1 MPTMRLRKAARMIL
15 IGAPGAGKG
24 TQSSRML
31 ERYEQLSTISSGDL
45 LRENVR
51 NRTPLG
57 ALPFLSRTPRSRP
70 LTCHATQASK
80 PNTS

>member
-1 MPTMRLRKAARMIL
+1 MRLRKAARMIL

-24 TQSSRML
+24 TQSARML
-31 ERYEQLSTISSGDL
+31 ERYEQLSSISSGDL

-57 ALPFLSRTPRSRP
+57 RSTRLGCRKSR
-70 LTCHATQASK
+70 LC
-80 PNTS
+80 

>member
-1 MPTMRLRKAARMIL
+1 MIL

-24 TQSSRML
+24 TQSARML

-45 LRENVR
+45 RRENVR

-57 ALPFLSRTPRSRP
+57 SSKSQPPTAILSNP
-70 LTCHATQASK
+70 H
-80 PNTS
+80 

>member
-1 MPTMRLRKAARMIL
+1 MANLKNTNRSHTMRLRKAARMIL

-24 TQSSRML
+24 TQSTRML

-57 ALPFLSRTPRSRP
+57 KHSISAL
-70 LTCHATQASK
+70 
-80 PNTS
+80 

>member
-1 MPTMRLRKAARMIL
+1 MIL

-24 TQSSRML
+24 TQSTRML

-57 ALPFLSRTPRSRP
+57 ALASLSTISSSRS
-70 LTCHATQASK
+70 LTSRATQVSK

>member
-24 TQSSRML
+24 TQSARML

-57 ALPFLSRTPRSRP
+57 MLHSNISFHCCAR
-70 LTCHATQASK
+70 
-80 PNTS
+80 

>member
-1 MPTMRLRKAARMIL
+1 MIL

-24 TQSSRML
+24 TQSARML

-57 ALPFLSRTPRSRP
+57 SCKSRSIALLSNP
-70 LTCHATQASK
+70 H
-80 PNTS
+80 

>member
-1 MPTMRLRKAARMIL
+1 MIL

-24 TQSSRML
+24 TQSTRML

-57 ALPFLSRTPRSRP
+57 AFPLLSTIS
-70 LTCHATQASK
+70 
-80 PNTS
+80 

>member
-1 MPTMRLRKAARMIL
+1 MIL

-24 TQSSRML
+24 TQSTRML

-57 ALPFLSRTPRSRP
+57 TLTPFVPINVLSPR
-70 LTCHATQASK
+70 
-80 PNTS
+80 

>member
-1 MPTMRLRKAARMIL
+1 MRLRKAARMIL

-24 TQSSRML
+24 TQSARML

-57 ALPFLSRTPRSRP
+57 MSIPSANILLSH
-70 LTCHATQASK
+70 TC
-80 PNTS
+80 

>member
-1 MPTMRLRKAARMIL
+1 MIL

-24 TQSSRML
+24 TQSARML

-57 ALPFLSRTPRSRP
+57 SSKSQPPSVILSN
-70 LTCHATQASK
+70 LH
-80 PNTS
+80 

>member
-1 MPTMRLRKAARMIL
+1 MPVMRLRKAARMIL

-24 TQSSRML
+24 TQSARML

-57 ALPFLSRTPRSRP
+57 TLPSRTTHPYLCKR
-70 LTCHATQASK
+70 
-80 PNTS
+80 

>member
-1 MPTMRLRKAARMIL
+1 MIL

-24 TQSSRML
+24 TQSARML

-57 ALPFLSRTPRSRP
+57 SCKSCSTTITFSNP
-70 LTCHATQASK
+70 H
-80 PNTS
+80 

>member
-1 MPTMRLRKAARMIL
+1 MRLRKAARMIL

-24 TQSSRML
+24 TQSARML
-31 ERYEQLSTISSGDL
+31 ERYEQLSSISSGDL

-57 ALPFLSRTPRSRP
+57 ATTQTQPSPH
-70 LTCHATQASK
+70 HAQQR
-80 PNTS
+80 

>member
-1 MPTMRLRKAARMIL
+1 MRLRKAARMIL

-24 TQSSRML
+24 TQSTRML

-51 NRTPLG
+51 NITPLG
-57 ALPFLSRTPRSRP
+57 ALPFLSSIPRFHQ
-70 LTCHATQASK
+70 LTSHATQASK
-80 PNTS
+80 PSIS

>member
-1 MPTMRLRKAARMIL
+1 MIL

-24 TQSSRML
+24 TQSTRML

-57 ALPFLSRTPRSRP
+57 ALPFLSSIPRFQQ
-70 LTCHATQASK
+70 LTSHATQASK
-80 PNTS
+80 PSTS

>member
-1 MPTMRLRKAARMIL
+1 MRLRKAARMIL

-24 TQSSRML
+24 TQSTRML
-31 ERYEQLSTISSGDL
+31 ERYEQLATISSGDL

-57 ALPFLSRTPRSRP
+57 AILLSAKTPHS
-70 LTCHATQASK
+70 LTGHAIQASK

>member
-1 MPTMRLRKAARMIL
+1 MPVMRLRKAARMIL

-24 TQSSRML
+24 TQSARML

-57 ALPFLSRTPRSRP
+57 AIP
-70 LTCHATQASK
+70 LATTH
-80 PNTS
+80 PHLYNR

>member
-1 MPTMRLRKAARMIL
+1 MIL

-24 TQSSRML
+24 TQSARML

-57 ALPFLSRTPRSRP
+57 TPLFSNATRP
-70 LTCHATQASK
+70 QVFAC
-80 PNTS
+80 

>member
-1 MPTMRLRKAARMIL
+1 MIL

-24 TQSSRML
+24 TQSTRML

-57 ALPFLSRTPRSRP
+57 ALPSIPAIPHLCAR
-70 LTCHATQASK
+70 
-80 PNTS
+80 

>member
-1 MPTMRLRKAARMIL
+1 MPAMRLRKAARMIL

-24 TQSSRML
+24 TQSNRML

-57 ALPFLSRTPRSRP
+57 TLACLFTLPRLCAR
-70 LTCHATQASK
+70 
-80 PNTS
+80 

>member
-1 MPTMRLRKAARMIL
+1 MRLRKAARMIL

-24 TQSSRML
+24 TQSARML
-31 ERYEQLSTISSGDL
+31 ERYEQLSSISSGDL

-57 ALPFLSRTPRSRP
+57 ATAHSHSSPH
-70 LTCHATQASK
+70 HAQQR
-80 PNTS
+80 

>member
-1 MPTMRLRKAARMIL
+1 MRLRKAARMIL

-24 TQSSRML
+24 TQSARML

-57 ALPFLSRTPRSRP
+57 APAQLHLSQY
-70 LTCHATQASK
+70 HAPQR
-80 PNTS
+80 

>member
-1 MPTMRLRKAARMIL
+1 MIL

-24 TQSSRML
+24 TQSARML

-57 ALPFLSRTPRSRP
+57 SCKSWSIVLLSKPP
-70 LTCHATQASK
+70 LTRYTSQAFK
-80 PNTS
+80 QNTS

>member
-24 TQSSRML
+24 TQSNRML

-57 ALPFLSRTPRSRP
+57 KFDLLSTIPRLCAR
-70 LTCHATQASK
+70 
-80 PNTS
+80 

>member
-1 MPTMRLRKAARMIL
+1 MIL

-24 TQSSRML
+24 TQSTRML

-57 ALPFLSRTPRSRP
+57 ALASLSAISSSRL
-70 LTCHATQASK
+70 LTSHATQVSK

>member
-1 MPTMRLRKAARMIL
+1 MIL

-24 TQSSRML
+24 TQSARML

-57 ALPFLSRTPRSRP
+57 KLLLAATLSRRP
-70 LTCHATQASK
+70 HSLTDHATQASK

>member
-24 TQSSRML
+24 TQSARML

-57 ALPFLSRTPRSRP
+57 TSPFGYNPTAPFCFR
-70 LTCHATQASK
+70 
-80 PNTS
+80 

>member
-1 MPTMRLRKAARMIL
+1 MIL

-24 TQSSRML
+24 TQSTRML

-57 ALPFLSRTPRSRP
+57 ALASLSAISSSRS
-70 LTCHATQASK
+70 LTSHATQVSK

>member
-1 MPTMRLRKAARMIL
+1 MRLRKAARMIL

-24 TQSSRML
+24 TQSARML

-51 NRTPLG
+51 NKTPLG
-57 ALPFLSRTPRSRP
+57 KCAMSEDLPLLRFR
-70 LTCHATQASK
+70 
-80 PNTS
+80 

>member
-1 MPTMRLRKAARMIL
+1 MRLRKAARMIL

-24 TQSSRML
+24 TQSTRML
-31 ERYEQLSTISSGDL
+31 ERYEQLATISSGDL

-57 ALPFLSRTPRSRP
+57 ELPP
-70 LTCHATQASK
+70 LLAIS
-80 PNTS
+80 

>member
-1 MPTMRLRKAARMIL
+1 MIL

-24 TQSSRML
+24 TQSNRML

-57 ALPFLSRTPRSRP
+57 TLALLSTIPP
-70 LTCHATQASK
+70 LCAR
-80 PNTS
+80 

>member
-1 MPTMRLRKAARMIL
+1 MIL

-24 TQSSRML
+24 TQSARML

-57 ALPFLSRTPRSRP
+57 SSKSQPPTGNLPNP
-70 LTCHATQASK
+70 H
-80 PNTS
+80 

>member
-1 MPTMRLRKAARMIL
+1 MIL

-24 TQSSRML
+24 TQSTRML

-57 ALPFLSRTPRSRP
+57 TQAPLLPLQFVFTL
-70 LTCHATQASK
+70 LTGHATQASK
-80 PNTS
+80 PSTS

>member
-1 MPTMRLRKAARMIL
+1 MIL

-24 TQSSRML
+24 TQSNRML

-57 ALPFLSRTPRSRP
+57 TLALLSTYLSLCAR
-70 LTCHATQASK
+70 
-80 PNTS
+80 

>member
-1 MPTMRLRKAARMIL
+1 MRLRKAARMIL

-24 TQSSRML
+24 TQSARML
-31 ERYEQLSTISSGDL
+31 ERYEQLSSISSGDL

-57 ALPFLSRTPRSRP
+57 T
-70 LTCHATQASK
+70 LTRLDSHNFGAC
-80 PNTS
+80 